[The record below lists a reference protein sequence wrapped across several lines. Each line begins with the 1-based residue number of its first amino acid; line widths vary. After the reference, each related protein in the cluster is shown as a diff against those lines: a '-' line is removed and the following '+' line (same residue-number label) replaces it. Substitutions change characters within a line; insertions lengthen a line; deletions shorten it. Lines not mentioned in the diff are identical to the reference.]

1 MREMDRR
8 DFGLGLMAGLGASTL
23 LGAREAAASWSP
35 DQPIEFV
42 IMAGEGGGADRLA
55 RFIIKII
62 EKYDLSDQPF
72 LPMNKGGQSGA
83 EAMLYLK
90 HNVGSTNLI
99 MATLNSL
106 YTTPLRKP
114 ALRLD
119 IREFTPVVTLAID
132 SFLLWVN
139 AKSGIKDIDDYVRA
153 VKAAGPGGWTMG
165 GTGKGQEDSL
175 VTAMLEKA
183 YGIKHRYKAY
193 KGGGSVAKALIARK
207 IDSTVNNPSEQM
219 DFYLK
224 GKSRPIAAFTPVRLE
239 MFPDVPTFRELGHDH
254 LVYHM
259 QRGVLAPPE
268 VPREALIYYEK
279 LFTKVEKTEEWR
291 SYAKKKSLARHW
303 LKRAMLKD
311 FMISELNVHKRLLR
325 DMGKL
330 T

>member
-1 MREMDRR
+1 MRKIDRR
-8 DFGLGLMAGLGASTL
+8 DFGLGLMAGLGTSSL
-23 LGAREAAASWSP
+23 LGPREAAAKWTP
-35 DQPIEFV
+35 REPIEFV
-42 IMAGEGGGADRLA
+42 IMAGKGGGADRLA

-62 EKYDLSDQPF
+62 EKYEFSDQIF

-90 HNVGSTNLI
+90 QKAGNSNVI

-106 YTTPLRKP
+106 YTTPLRTP

-139 AKSGIKDIDDYVRA
+139 AESDIENILDYAKAVRA
-153 VKAAGPGGWTMG
+153 AGSEGWIMG
-165 GTGKGQEDSL
+165 GTGSGQEDSL

-183 YGIKHRYKAY
+183 YGIEHAYKPY
-193 KGGGSVAKALIARK
+193 KGGGSVAKALIAK
-207 IDSTVNNPSEQM
+207 DIHSTVNNPSEQM
-219 DFYLK
+219 DFYLE

-239 MFPDVPTFRELGHDH
+239 MFPDVPTFRELGHD

-259 QRGVLAPPE
+259 QRGVMAPPN
-268 VPREALIYYEK
+268 VPRQALVYYEK
-279 LFTKVEKTEEWR
+279 LFTKVEKTDEWR

-311 FMISELNVHKRLLR
+311 FMMSELDVHRRLLR
-325 DMGKL
+325 KMGQL
-330 T
+330 S